1 MCVWCMY
8 SDGVMVY
15 SRGGCD
21 HFRDKGWYLLRCGAM
36 YCLESLG
43 GGGGGLSSTGV
54 ALQPDK
60 GLKNIPLHILVIMI
74 N

>member
-1 MCVWCMY
+1 M
-8 SDGVMVY
+8 
-15 SRGGCD
+15 
-21 HFRDKGWYLLRCGAM
+21 GWG
-36 YCLESLG
+36 G

-60 GLKNIPLHILVIMI
+60 GLKYIPLHILVIMI